1 MSVELYLRLPRHD
14 SAAGIA
20 REALLHRLAG
30 TLGKKRTDDLALVVS
45 ELVTNA
51 VVHGRGAITLRIR
64 VGADRL
70 YGEVIDEGGGFERE
84 VRERGPNDLTGRG
97 LLIVDA
103 LSSRWGIHE
112 GTTHVWFEFASDA
125 PAAST
130 EPQLGDAE
138 RPAGLDGPHGSDCA

>member
-1 MSVELYLRLPRHD
+1 MSVELHLRLPRHD
-14 SAAGIA
+14 SAASIA
-20 REALLHRLAG
+20 RGALLHRLADI
-30 TLGKKRTDDLALVVS
+30 LGKKRADDLALVVS